1 MAPSVQQALPFVAAL
16 RSRRFRVPS
25 LVLLAFILL
34 AQTALIVHR
43 IDHAR
48 AEHGAVC
55 ALCVA
60 ADQAAAPSHVAPV
73 ALAPLVPDTVTASM
87 PTLAAALVVLPYRSR
102 APPPEHRRA

>member
-1 MAPSVQQALPFVAAL
+1 MLPSVRQALPFVAAL

-25 LVLLAFILL
+25 LVLLALMLL

-73 ALAPLVPDTVTASM
+73 ALSPPVPDTATASV
-87 PTLAAALVVLPYRSR
+87 PTPAAARVVLPYRSR
-102 APPPEHRRA
+102 APPQGPHRA